1 MFAKRWQ
8 RTPKRGSAN
17 KRVEINT
24 DNNLMEWFNKKPFED
39 STLLFLIELDRFV
52 EFCKDFRILRGYVRR
67 SEEIYTFL
75 ENFRSYLKK
84 FESGDISFEEMDS
97 LASDEAENLEDL
109 LDHVPNIFGIRTCED
124 KIEEFIEEF
133 EEKIEKLYQPVRKS
147 GYDIYH
153 VLIRA
158 V

>member
-1 MFAKRWQ
+1 M
-8 RTPKRGSAN
+8 
-17 KRVEINT
+17 
-24 DNNLMEWFNKKPFED
+24 
-39 STLLFLIELDRFV
+39 
-52 EFCKDFRILRGYVRR
+52 RGYVRR